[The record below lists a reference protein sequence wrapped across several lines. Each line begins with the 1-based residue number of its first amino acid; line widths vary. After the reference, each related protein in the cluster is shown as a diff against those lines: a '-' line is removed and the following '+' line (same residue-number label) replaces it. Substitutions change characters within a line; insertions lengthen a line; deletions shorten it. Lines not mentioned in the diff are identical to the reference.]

1 MALSKIQSESVN
13 LADDFAFTGTVTG
26 AAPENSVAV
35 ICDAKS
41 SSTTGGTFT
50 SGAWRVRDLNTELF
64 DPDGIVSIAS
74 NRFTLG
80 AGKYQITFGA
90 PAFKVAT
97 HQTALYNYTDS
108 SFVAYGMVQVTAA
121 SNDVCNFS
129 TGSAFLNLTGSKT
142 FEIQH
147 RCSATKATNGFGVAA
162 TWNGDFETYCLVTI
176 IKV

>member
-1 MALSKIQSESVN
+1 MALSKIQSESLN
-13 LADDFAFTGTVTG
+13 LADSYAFTGTITG
-26 AAPENSVAV
+26 AGGNSVAV

-41 SSTTGGTFT
+41 STTTGGEFAT
-50 SGAWRVRDLNTELF
+50 GAWRVRDLNTELF
-64 DPDGIVSIAS
+64 DADGIVSIAS

-80 AGKYQITFGA
+80 AGEYHIAFGA

-108 SFVAYGMVQVTAA
+108 SFVAYGMGQEA
-121 SNDVCNFS
+121 STTGANANVS
-129 TGSAFLNLTGSKT
+129 IGSAFLNLTGSKT

-147 RCSATKATNGFGVAA
+147 RCASTKATNGFGVAA
-162 TWNGDFETYCLVTI
+162 TWNGDFEIYCLVTI

>member
-1 MALSKIQSESVN
+1 
-13 LADDFAFTGTVTG
+13 
-26 AAPENSVAV
+26 
-35 ICDAKS
+35 
-41 SSTTGGTFT
+41 
-50 SGAWRVRDLNTELF
+50 
-64 DPDGIVSIAS
+64 
-74 NRFTLG
+74 
-80 AGKYQITFGA
+80 
-90 PAFKVAT
+90 
-97 HQTALYNYTDS
+97 
-108 SFVAYGMVQVTAA
+108 MVQVTAA

>member
-1 MALSKIQSESVN
+1 MALSKIQSESMN
-13 LADDFAFTGTVTG
+13 LADTFAFSGTVTG
-26 AAPENSVAV
+26 VGGNSVAI
-35 ICDAKS
+35 ICDAKAS
-41 SSTTGGTFT
+41 TTTGGGFT

-64 DPDGIVSIAS
+64 DADGIVSIAS

-80 AGKYQITFGA
+80 AGEYQITFGA
-90 PAFKVAT
+90 VGYKVAT

-108 SFVAYGMVQVTAA
+108 SFVAYGLIEVA
-121 SNDVCNFS
+121 SSSVNTGTTS

-147 RCSATKATNGFGVAA
+147 RCSTTKSSNGFGVAG